1 MIFTKNN
8 LFLAVVPYFC
18 PSFQGV
24 VHSKLCQAPYN
35 LEFPDGPRTHVFNEV
50 YLPETDLQNE
60 YIICRVGVIGNVVGI
75 ALIDKKQR
83 THTYR
88 LPNNKVKIESDL
100 YFGEIY
106 EGNVQ
111 DYINEFKPFVKNID
125 MRFRGR
131 IYQPINVNIRDF
143 DPGTPEFYQT
153 IGMWPGCG
161 RDQDLHIVDLSP
173 SKRGESPGTI
183 HVKRSRIKS
192 LKNLEGFVSFTTAEQ
207 SGSII
212 TASGQAGKT
221 VTIFMQDGHV
231 KIDDGRY
238 SLSSQRTYSDS
249 RKHYLYFK
257 RNDNQIT
264 LAIDDDDFRT
274 KSGIKP
280 FAKMRK
286 ENVDITVGGN
296 FTGCVSAPYFIGEK
310 NSPQGTILNVRC
322 NKRSAG
328 RCTGKP
334 DFSQCSVRPAQS
346 ILMRSIEDK
355 AKLEKVRKAG
365 RKSGRKGGRA
375 GKWNRKGG
383 NKKWRKK
390 GGKGNDKK
398 WRKKGGAKNK
408 GGRNK
413 NSRKYHKK
421 HNKRDY
427 SPAWMDVQKDQPIPV
442 QFFGGHVA
450 SSAGCSLQAPELE
463 GHSFPGTGYILHRE
477 VKFNMDDSMWRIS
490 VEVRTVNAKAVL
502 MVLRPEKAKGKE
514 HTIVSLDRGRVVLT
528 MVDKEGVIRKLRQ
541 SSSSDRINNNQ
552 WHKIDCVR
560 DHKHLQLLV
569 DGVVEANGR
578 AAEVYSSI
586 VDRVISSEQN
596 SISHWM
602 YSGGIPASTKQY
614 L

>member
-1 MIFTKNN
+1 MDGLIFYLGGQDGNSDYMAVESVAGKVVFHFRISDGYGRIKTNETIFDSEEWRQIHVSRFGNYGILNVTLPSTNRMKTYVGYTHGPRSDGYVANDFTNAVMYFGGFPKDHRLPNQIENSDFYGHIDSVQLNGQNIALWYFKRRKALVNQDEFDSTAPSSTRTYDNKCYFFDGQQSFFQIPYNFFRTKNGG
-8 LFLAVVPYFC
+8 FGVT
-18 PSFQGV
+18 FQYLTLQKNALVMLYGNTKERFV
-24 VHSKLCQAPYN
+24 ALEVRNGFTTFTYN

-100 YFGEIY
+100 YFGGIY

-111 DYINEFKPFVKNID
+111 DYINEFKPYVKNID

-173 SKRGESPGTI
+173 SKRGEAPGTI

-221 VTIFMQDGHV
+221 VTIFMENGHV

-238 SLSSQRTYSDS
+238 SLTSQRTYSDS

-280 FAKMRK
+280 FARMKKRK
-286 ENVDITVGGN
+286 R
-296 FTGCVSAPYFIGEK
+296 
-310 NSPQGTILNVRC
+310 RC
-322 NKRSAG
+322 DCR
-328 RCTGKP
+328 
-334 DFSQCSVRPAQS
+334 
-346 ILMRSIEDK
+346 
-355 AKLEKVRKAG
+355 
-365 RKSGRKGGRA
+365 
-375 GKWNRKGG
+375 
-383 NKKWRKK
+383 
-390 GGKGNDKK
+390 
-398 WRKKGGAKNK
+398 
-408 GGRNK
+408 
-413 NSRKYHKK
+413 
-421 HNKRDY
+421 
-427 SPAWMDVQKDQPIPV
+427 
-442 QFFGGHVA
+442 
-450 SSAGCSLQAPELE
+450 
-463 GHSFPGTGYILHRE
+463 
-477 VKFNMDDSMWRIS
+477 
-490 VEVRTVNAKAVL
+490 
-502 MVLRPEKAKGKE
+502 
-514 HTIVSLDRGRVVLT
+514 
-528 MVDKEGVIRKLRQ
+528 RKL
-541 SSSSDRINNNQ
+541 
-552 WHKIDCVR
+552 
-560 DHKHLQLLV
+560 
-569 DGVVEANGR
+569 
-578 AAEVYSSI
+578 
-586 VDRVISSEQN
+586 
-596 SISHWM
+596 HWM
-602 YSGGIPASTKQY
+602 RQRSLFYRREKLASRNNS
-614 L
+614 